1 MALWIED
8 LVKVNHY
15 TRRGLKLLG
24 VKGIV
29 VHYTATP
36 GATAKNERNYF
47 NGTCIEQKRA
57 ASAHIFVD
65 KTEARLI
72 VPLNEVAFHANDH
85 ACRIP
90 KLKATA
96 SYYKNGGANLTAIGV
111 EMCIEKDGSLHP
123 DTLKRTI
130 QVVAELCKMFKLDS
144 DDIYRHYD
152 VTGKNCPAF
161 WVKDPA
167 GFAVF
172 KNDVAKVLKGN
183 KPNSNPKPAQVQA
196 SVQKGGIYRVRKFW
210 GLPESQIGA
219 FTVLES
225 AKNLAYN
232 NYPYKVFDDKG
243 ATIYA
248 PHDNKPYGG
257 KLIKVGSTGIE
268 VKWIQQRLGI
278 TDDGIFGTATKTSV
292 KKFQKTN
299 KLAADGI
306 VGKDTWGKLF

>member
-15 TRRGLKLLG
+15 TRRGLKLLA

-36 GATAKNERNYF
+36 GASAKNERDYF
-47 NGTCIEQKRA
+47 NGTCITQKRA

-65 KTEARLI
+65 KNEARLI
-72 VPLNEVAFHANDH
+72 VPLDEVAFHANDH

-90 KLKATA
+90 QLKATA
-96 SYYKNGGANLTAIGV
+96 DYYKQGGANLTAIGV
-111 EMCIEKDGSLHP
+111 EMCIEKDGSLHAN
-123 DTLKRTI
+123 TLKRTI
-130 QVVAELCKMFKLDS
+130 QVVAELCKMYKLQA
-144 DDIYRHYD
+144 DDIFRHYD

-167 GFAVF
+167 GFANF
-172 KNDVAKVLKGN
+172 KNDVAKVLKDN
-183 KPNSNPKPAQVQA
+183 EPKPAP
-196 SVQKGGIYRVRKFW
+196 SPVQKGGIYRVRKFW

-219 FTVLES
+219 FSVLES
-225 AKNLAYN
+225 AKDLAYN
-232 NYPYKVFDDKG
+232 NYPFKVFDDEG
-243 ATIYA
+243 ATVYA

-257 KLIKVGSTGIE
+257 KLIKVGSTGVE
-268 VKWIQQRLGI
+268 VKWIQQRLGL
-278 TDDGIFGTATKTSV
+278 TDDGIFGTGTKTAV
-292 KKFQKTN
+292 AKFQKTN

-306 VGKDTWGKLF
+306 VGKDTWSKLF